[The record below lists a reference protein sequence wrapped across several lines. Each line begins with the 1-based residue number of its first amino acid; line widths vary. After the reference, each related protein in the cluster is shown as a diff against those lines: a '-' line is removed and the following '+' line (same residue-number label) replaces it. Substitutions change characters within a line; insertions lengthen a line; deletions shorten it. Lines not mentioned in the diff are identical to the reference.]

1 MHLNR
6 IVCLGLSHHTAPL
19 ALRERISCSLPEEH
33 GLLEAVEDGSDRFS
47 GLAEIALLSTCNR
60 IELYAVVDAP
70 AEEAQR
76 LLIDYLAAVHTV
88 NAGSFDDYLY
98 FHQGQAAI
106 EHLARVAAGL
116 DSLVLGEPQI
126 LGQVNDAYMTAV
138 EANTAGPVLTA
149 LFRGAIRAGKRA
161 RTETAISSNPA
172 SVSSVAIMLAQQFAG
187 DLERQKVLVV
197 GLGEMGQLA
206 LSALRKR
213 KIANISLANRSQ
225 ERAER
230 LAAAWHGRAYGLEE
244 LPQALATADT
254 VICATAAPHTVVDAE
269 MARAAVAQRKRRP
282 LVIIDIAVPRDVEPD
297 VADVPGVHL
306 FDIDDLEENLDEA
319 LAARQ
324 QEIPRVEAIIAEE
337 IEALEAEIRALTI
350 KPVIVDLRQKAE
362 AIRQRELERTLRF
375 LGDEVDEEVLKHVQH
390 LSRSLVNKLLHEPTT
405 RLREK
410 ATNGQATEYEAA
422 VRDLFDLNPPT
433 ESS

>member
-1 MHLNR
+1 MLLSK
-6 IVCLGLSHHTAPL
+6 ILCLGLSHHTAPL
-19 ALRERISCSLPEEH
+19 ALRERISCALPQEG
-33 GLLEAVEDGSDRFS
+33 GLRAAVEDGAGRFS
-47 GLAEIALLSTCNR
+47 ALAEIALLSTCNR
-60 IELYAVVDAP
+60 VELYAVVDGP
-70 AEEAQR
+70 AGEARQ
-76 LLIDYLAAVHTV
+76 LLTDYLASVHPV
-88 NAGSFDDYLY
+88 DAASFDDYLY
-98 FHQGQAAI
+98 FHRGKAAI

-116 DSLVLGEPQI
+116 DSMVLGEPQI
-126 LGQVNDAYMTAV
+126 LGQVNETYMTAV

-149 LFRGAIRAGKRA
+149 LFRGAIRTGKRA

-172 SVSSVAIMLAQQFAG
+172 SVSSVAITLAQQFAG
-187 DLERQKVLVV
+187 ELEQQEVLVV

-206 LSALRKR
+206 LNALRKR
-213 KIANISLANRSQ
+213 KIANIALANRSR

-230 LAAAWHGRAYGLEE
+230 LAAGWDGRTYGLEE
-244 LPQALATADT
+244 LSHALATADT
-254 VICATAAPHTVVDAE
+254 VICATAAPHTVVDAG
-269 MARAAVAQRKRRP
+269 MVRAAMAQRERRP

-297 VADVPGVHL
+297 AANVPGVHL
-306 FDIDDLEENLDEA
+306 FDIDDLQETLDEA

-350 KPVIVDLRQKAE
+350 QPVIVDLRQKAE

-375 LGDEVDEEVLKHVQH
+375 LGEDVDEETLKHVQH

-405 RLREK
+405 RLRKK
-410 ATNGQATEYEAA
+410 ATNGVAGEYEAA

-433 ESS
+433 ENG

>member
-1 MHLNR
+1 MLLTR

-33 GLLEAVEDGSDRFS
+33 GLLEAVEDGSDRFDA
-47 GLAEIALLSTCNR
+47 LAEMVLLSTCNR

-70 AEEAQR
+70 AGAAQR
-76 LLIDYLAAVHTV
+76 LLTDYMASVHPV
-88 NAGSFDDYLY
+88 DPASFDDYLY
-98 FHQGQAAI
+98 FHQGYAAI
-106 EHLARVAAGL
+106 IHLARVAAGL
-116 DSLVLGEPQI
+116 DSMVLGEPQI
-126 LGQVNDAYMTAV
+126 LGQVNDAYMQAV

-172 SVSSVAIMLAQQFAG
+172 SVSSVAITLAQQVAG
-187 DLERQKVLVV
+187 DLERQEVLVV

-213 KIANISLANRSQ
+213 KIANISLANRSR

-230 LAAAWHGRAYGLEE
+230 LAAGWDGRTYGLEQ

-254 VICATAAPHTVVDAE
+254 VICATAAPHTVVDAG
-269 MARAAVAQRKRRP
+269 MVRAVMAQRKGRP

-297 VADVPGVHL
+297 VARVPGVHL
-306 FDIDDLEENLDEA
+306 FDIDDLQETLDEA

-324 QEIPRVEAIIAEE
+324 KEIPRVEAIIAEE
-337 IEALEAEIRALTI
+337 LKALEAEIRALTI
-350 KPVIVDLRQKAE
+350 KPIIVDLRQKAE

-375 LGDEVDEEVLKHVQH
+375 LGDDVDEETLKHVQH

-410 ATNGQATEYEAA
+410 ATDGQATEYEEA

-433 ESS
+433 DG

>member
-1 MHLNR
+1 MLLTK

-19 ALRERISCSLPEEH
+19 ALRERISCALPEEH
-33 GLLEAVEDGSDRFS
+33 GLLDLVNASSGRFDAVV
-47 GLAEIALLSTCNR
+47 EIALLSTCNR

-70 AEEAQR
+70 VAGARQT
-76 LLIDYLAAVHTV
+76 LVDYLASIHPVDPA
-88 NAGSFDDYLY
+88 SFADHLY
-98 FHQGQAAI
+98 FYRGQKAI
-106 EHLARVAAGL
+106 EHLAQVAAGL

-126 LGQVNDAYMTAV
+126 LGQVNDAYMKSV
-138 EANTAGPVLTA
+138 EAQTVGPVLNA
-149 LFRGAIRAGKRA
+149 LFRGAIRTGKRA

-172 SVSSVAIMLAQQFAG
+172 SVSSVAITLAEHFAG
-187 DLERQKVLVV
+187 NLDRQQLLIV

-213 KIANISLANRSQ
+213 KIDNIALANRSR

-230 LAAAWHGRAYGLEE
+230 LATRWNGRTYTLEQ
-244 LPQALATADT
+244 LPQALAAADS
-254 VICATAAPHTVVDAE
+254 VICATAASHTVIDAATVRQA
-269 MARAAVAQRKRRP
+269 MAQRQRRP

-297 VADVPGVHL
+297 VAAVPGVHL
-306 FDIDDLEENLDEA
+306 FDIDDLQENLDEA

-324 QEIPRVEAIIAEE
+324 QEIPKVEAIIAEE
-337 IEALEAEIRALTI
+337 VAQLQAEVRALTI

-375 LGDEVDEEVLKHVQH
+375 LGDDVDAETLKHVQH

-405 RLREK
+405 RLRER
-410 ATNGQATEYEAA
+410 ATDGHATEYEAT
-422 VRDLFDLNPPT
+422 VRDLFDLNPPAR
-433 ESS
+433 